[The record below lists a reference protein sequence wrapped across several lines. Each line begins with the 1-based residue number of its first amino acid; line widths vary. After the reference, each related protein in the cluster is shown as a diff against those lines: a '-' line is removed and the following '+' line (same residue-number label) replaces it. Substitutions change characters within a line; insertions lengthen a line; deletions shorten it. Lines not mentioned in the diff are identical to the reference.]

1 MSSENDFLQPNTGDI
16 PLETID
22 HQRKLTAF
30 KYCFCLVIY
39 LYN

>member
-22 HQRKLTAF
+22 HLRKLTMH
-30 KYCFCLVIY
+30 LNTVY
-39 LYN
+39 LFGYSFI